1 MRRQWLFKEA
11 AGNAGSLFFC
21 TFHLVE
27 PPMRSLALIAISA
40 LALAACNKDGQADA
54 NRNAGAVLT
63 ANDIVANDITAI
75 DAVTADAANMA
86 DDINYADA
94 LTDLSNDG
102 NLSSATDSNPS
113 GSDRPRARSA
123 PAPRPATPR
132 PGAAET
138 TANSQ

>member
-40 LALAACNKDGQADA
+40 LALASCNKDGQADA

-94 LTDLSNDG
+94 LTDLSNAG
-102 NLSSATDSNPS
+102 NLSSATDSNSS
-113 GSDRPRARSA
+113 GSDRPRPRSA
-123 PAPRPATPR
+123 PAPRPRAS
-132 PGAAET
+132 ET
-138 TANSQ
+138 TANSE

>member
-1 MRRQWLFKEA
+1 
-11 AGNAGSLFFC
+11 
-21 TFHLVE
+21 
-27 PPMRSLALIAISA
+27 MRSLALIAISA

-54 NRNAGAVLT
+54 NLNAGAVLT

-102 NLSSATDSNPS
+102 NLSSATDSNSS
-113 GSDRPRARSA
+113 GSDRPRPRSA
-123 PAPRPATPR
+123 PAPRPSAS
-132 PGAAET
+132 ET
-138 TANSQ
+138 TANSE